1 MLRSMDSNVQNAR
14 GAHPLRWWSGEQQ
27 SHLGLAMERAL
38 WAWEQDWG
46 LERTRGAEDAVS
58 CVMAFEEAGSHLANW
73 KPAAPGIA
81 AESACELW
89 WDFSPVRRAGDVPLT
104 SHAAASETGEADV
117 ILVLSTAL
125 FGAPSE
131 RTTDEGSGIAEVAA
145 EIAKSAWTDLWHR
158 IRHILEIADTL
169 PIQPDHLPAALPS
182 PRCFQRWSGA
192 VIVAMPWCGQVL
204 RILLGGREA
213 EAFLRHQ
220 KAIAPRFA
228 AEKAAIAPVWEAV
241 SPLACAMRAELEP
254 VDLSL
259 GEVKALR
266 IGDVIE
272 LTHALDRPLLAK
284 AATGELLCEAFLGR
298 VGAHRAIELLRS
310 PSMPF

>member
-1 MLRSMDSNVQNAR
+1 MDSNVQNAR

-27 SHLGLAMERAL
+27 SHLILAMEGVL

-58 CVMAFEEAGSHLANW
+58 CVMAFEEAGAQLTNW
-73 KPAAPGIA
+73 KPALSDTA

-89 WDFSPVRRAGDVPLT
+89 WDFSPVRREGDAPLNSGAGARKTV
-104 SHAAASETGEADV
+104 EADV
-117 ILVLSTAL
+117 VLVLSEAL
-125 FGAPSE
+125 FGSHAE
-131 RTTDEGSGIAEVAA
+131 RATDEGGGIAEVAA

-158 IRHILEIADTL
+158 IRHMLQIADT
-169 PIQPDHLPAALPS
+169 PPMQPDHPPALHPS

-192 VIVAMPWCGQVL
+192 VFIALPWCGQEL
-204 RILLGGREA
+204 RILLGGRGA

-220 KAIAPRFA
+220 KAIPPRFA
-228 AEKAAIAPVWEAV
+228 AEKAAVAPVWEAV

-259 GEVKALR
+259 GAVKALR

-272 LTHALDRPLLAK
+272 LAHSLDRPLLAK

-298 VGAHRAIELLRS
+298 AGTHRAIELLRS